1 LRGVPRESAQK
12 GFPMQIEEL
21 KVEGYRSL
29 RSVTWRPGA
38 LNVLIGPNA
47 SGKSNLLEV
56 LELLALLPTGKLSD
70 HIMNLG
76 GLSAL
81 LWDNQAPRLNIE
93 WKTRPIEYTQPES
106 GIEEERRS
114 EHQIL
119 IEPIGSG
126 SDYLIRYESHRFFSS
141 SNKGEKDLT
150 ATSAIKSLNLSRNL
164 SSAFVTRDS
173 QEQPTEDDHYR
184 QRVPE
189 RESILSVSDFPVLNT
204 VEILADMWTN
214 PATGMSCIE
223 PNTLL
228 NWSVFRNFRTDS
240 RSEILKPVVV
250 RYEKNLASGGSNLP
264 VVLHT
269 FCEHDKNFK
278 EAIDGAMRAAF
289 DEFDRLTFLPASTN
303 RIELGIQ
310 WKNASRP
317 HAASQL
323 SDGTL
328 RFLYLL
334 TILNN
339 PTPPSVIA
347 IDEPEVGLHPRM
359 HAIIAEHAAQASER
373 AQVVLVTHSPE
384 FLDAFREVDQV
395 PTTTVFELK
404 DGETHVR
411 TIAGETLAYWLQNY
425 SQGELFRTGELE
437 DME

>member
-1 LRGVPRESAQK
+1 
-12 GFPMQIEEL
+12 MQIEEL

-81 LWDNQAPRLNIE
+81 LWDNKAPRLNIE
-93 WKTRPIEYTQPES
+93 WKTRPIDYTQPES
-106 GIEEERRS
+106 GIEEKRWS

-119 IEPIGSG
+119 IVPIGSG
-126 SDYLIRYESHRFFSS
+126 SDYQIQHESHHFFFSA
-141 SNKGEKDLT
+141 NEGEKIPSVVHT
-150 ATSAIKSLNLSRNL
+150 IHSLNLSRNF
-164 SSAFVTRDS
+164 STAFITRDS
-173 QEQPTEDDHYR
+173 QERPSEEDYYR
-184 QRVPE
+184 KAPE
-189 RESILSVSDFPVLNT
+189 RESILSVSDFPILST
-204 VEILADMWTN
+204 VEILSETWADPSTSKLWIN
-214 PATGMSCIE
+214 PTA
-223 PNTLL
+223 LL
-228 NWSVFRNFRTDS
+228 NWNLFQNFRSDS
-240 RSEILKPVVV
+240 KSEIRNSAVV
-250 RYEKNLASGGSNLP
+250 RYEKDLASDGSNLS

-269 FCEHDKNFK
+269 FCGHDKNFK
-278 EAIDGAMRAAF
+278 ESIDGAMRAAF
-289 DEFDRLTFLPASTN
+289 DEFKTLEFPPAATN
-303 RIELGIQ
+303 RIELSVQ
-310 WKNASRP
+310 WKNASHP

-384 FLDAFREVDQV
+384 FLDAFREVDGV
-395 PTTTVFELK
+395 PTITVFEHK
-404 DGETHVR
+404 GGETHLR
-411 TIAGETLAYWLQNY
+411 TIAGETLAYWLERY
-425 SQGELFRTGELE
+425 SQGELFRSGELE